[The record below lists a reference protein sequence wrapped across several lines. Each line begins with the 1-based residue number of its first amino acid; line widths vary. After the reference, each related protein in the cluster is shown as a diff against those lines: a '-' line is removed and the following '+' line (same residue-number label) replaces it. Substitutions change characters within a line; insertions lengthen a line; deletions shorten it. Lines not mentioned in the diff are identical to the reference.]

1 MPNLLSTPVATMQ
14 RCTELWGLVAEAEA
28 LQKSCSPTAQQQQ
41 EGEVAA
47 APPAGQATAEGVA
60 TLQERLAG
68 MRGSSEEPP
77 SAVWLRA
84 STALLACKAALA
96 G

>member
-1 MPNLLSTPVATMQ
+1 MPTCRTPLKCLLQ
-14 RCTELWGLVAEAEA
+14 CCTELWGLVAEAEA
-28 LQKSCSPTAQQQQ
+28 LQQSCSPTAEQQQ
-41 EGEVAA
+41 EGEGAA
-47 APPAGQATAEGVA
+47 APPAGRATAEGVA